1 MHIIFKESLSTEE
14 KTNYEIIIQ
23 KCLNLFIK
31 NSTSGFDSNYQN
43 SLQEITLLMN
53 QSLNPSDEYLY
64 LDAIQTI
71 AKHKKSLLF
80 HFESILRNN
89 LDEYLYFNNH
99 DSIFNINKFPTNLH
113 MIDNQQTSYEIDI
126 KPFEELIWSNVF
138 EYSNNI
144 SYILHA
150 ILQNEK
156 NPFDYRIL
164 AHSFVLSI
172 KRLNKPKE
180 VEKLILLA
188 FKPTISSFVINLYK
202 EIHDEINIIKVE
214 KISVVIEDKT
224 GVKTFVQPNN
234 LSTFDLKIDDLKIPS
249 SVTQSSTIE
258 IQLNKIPEQQEKPQE
273 EYQIYEN
280 IHENVNKFHP
290 HTTNFPFPTIDRS
303 TYEPINALNASTRE
317 TNIKKYK
324 EFFMNLIT
332 LNHELEITRESM
344 ENNDSISLQQLL
356 AKKEQ
361 RIINNL
367 EDLIKEY
374 LTYDNSSYL
383 LLSEDFYNEI
393 ISFKTYLINIDYN
406 LKEKSNLKF
415 QDLIQNEEDSFN
427 LVIDSILPTFPII
440 NSPNNNLTV
449 FDEYNLQILSKL
461 IQSYSKNNSY
471 PIFLKHNLDRLQLTF
486 LYESLKYPLFY
497 IQKNHNII
505 KIMNSLFNLNS
516 LFSFAYQE
524 KVTNKIK
531 KFLDKTNIYDKDLDY
546 LLQKIESIN
555 LDYKNYENKIVE
567 KFTKTQHLEI
577 LLNETYDTTFKF
589 LFNYFEKSNNVV
601 YKFLLERIWGYYFTH
616 NYKNQIKQDPQFFK
630 NPGLETKI
638 FLNQSILLFDMLAW
652 MYNFNNTTGFQNDSL
667 DKINLYKNKIPE
679 NWNKISIQLGIPNE
693 INEIVLDCLNTRLSL
708 INPLDAEE
716 IKNLVIK
723 THSVEKNLILNLDK
737 KIPNVPEI
745 KKKIV
750 KALHDSKEK
759 NIDLLSYLELNNW
772 FELTDSKNLVLK
784 LHLIYVDNVNY
795 IYLFNSPNN
804 NKTYKFDLYRI
815 WSFYKNNNLQK
826 LNIKFVPE
834 EFSMLINKAILQTS
848 VLK

>member
-1 MHIIFKESLSTEE
+1 MTASGINVARAAQIDLHGYTFEDGIPMSKEYAERHGVYGTDGKIRQLLIGDKASDGNGNKGVTPIIVDR
-14 KTNYEIIIQ
+14 N
-23 KCLNLFIK
+23 
-31 NSTSGFDSNYQN
+31 
-43 SLQEITLLMN
+43 M
-53 QSLNPSDEYLY
+53 SDEEFNKLSPLKQKVVQTFRNNPELDIVMAKYSSVSRFNGGTARDMVESPNKKPYVDLDGNVHA
-64 LDAIQTI
+64 DAI
-71 AKHKKSLLF
+71 S
-80 HFESILRNN
+80 
-89 LDEYLYFNNH
+89 
-99 DSIFNINKFPTNLH
+99 
-113 MIDNQQTSYEIDI
+113 
-126 KPFEELIWSNVF
+126 
-138 EYSNNI
+138 
-144 SYILHA
+144 
-150 ILQNEK
+150 
-156 NPFDYRIL
+156 
-164 AHSFVLSI
+164 
-172 KRLNKPKE
+172 
-180 VEKLILLA
+180 
-188 FKPTISSFVINLYK
+188 
-202 EIHDEINIIKVE
+202 
-214 KISVVIEDKT
+214 
-224 GVKTFVQPNN
+224 
-234 LSTFDLKIDDLKIPS
+234 DL
-249 SVTQSSTIE
+249 
-258 IQLNKIPEQQEKPQE
+258 
-273 EYQIYEN
+273 
-280 IHENVNKFHP
+280 
-290 HTTNFPFPTIDRS
+290 
-303 TYEPINALNASTRE
+303 
-317 TNIKKYK
+317 
-324 EFFMNLIT
+324 
-332 LNHELEITRESM
+332 
-344 ENNDSISLQQLL
+344 
-356 AKKEQ
+356 
-361 RIINNL
+361 
-367 EDLIKEY
+367 
-374 LTYDNSSYL
+374 
-383 LLSEDFYNEI
+383 
-393 ISFKTYLINIDYN
+393 
-406 LKEKSNLKF
+406 
-415 QDLIQNEEDSFN
+415 
-427 LVIDSILPTFPII
+427 PII
-440 NSPNNNLTV
+440 VTHMTV
-449 FDEYNLQILSKL
+449 D
-461 IQSYSKNNSY
+461 
-471 PIFLKHNLDRLQLTF
+471 
-486 LYESLKYPLFY
+486 
-497 IQKNHNII
+497 
-505 KIMNSLFNLNS
+505 
-516 LFSFAYQE
+516 A
-524 KVTNKIK
+524 
-531 KFLDKTNIYDKDLDY
+531 KTNIYDKDLDY

-567 KFTKTQHLEI
+567 KFTKNQHLEI

-601 YKFLLERIWGYYFTH
+601 YKFLLERIWGYYFTD